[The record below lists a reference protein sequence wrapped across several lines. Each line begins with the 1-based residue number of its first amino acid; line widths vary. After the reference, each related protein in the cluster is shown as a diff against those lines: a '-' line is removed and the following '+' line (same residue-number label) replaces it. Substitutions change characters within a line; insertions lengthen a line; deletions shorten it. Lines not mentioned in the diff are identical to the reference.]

1 MRYPITTDF
10 LHDQS
15 KNTFSF
21 CVVVS
26 YYIVVCALL
35 LCWFYQGQFWKKDPS
50 SIKPPFRP
58 LLKIH
63 TEVNS
68 LNWKERNKMRIY
80 LFPGTMF
87 GGLKKMYYWRLAKHE
102 QFFYYLCEGK
112 IAQRNKKPQKKEFI
126 IHAIISWEN
135 AKSCKAFLLCY
146 HYFFLWF
153 WHWFEQIF
161 AHTRIIAIQCTFR
174 LIR

>member
-1 MRYPITTDF
+1 MINQKIRFLFVLLWAIILLFVLYFSVDF
-10 LHDQS
+10 I
-15 KNTFSF
+15 KVNFE
-21 CVVVS
+21 
-26 YYIVVCALL
+26 
-35 LCWFYQGQFWKKDPS
+35 KKDPS

-58 LLKIH
+58 LLKIR

-102 QFFYYLCEGK
+102 QCFYYLCEGK

-161 AHTRIIAIQCTFR
+161 AHTHVLLQFNAPSG
-174 LIR
+174 

>member
-21 CVVVS
+21 CVVVN
-26 YYIVVCALL
+26 YYIVVCALF

-50 SIKPPFRP
+50 SIKQPFRP
-58 LLKIH
+58 LLKIR

-87 GGLKKMYYWRLAKHE
+87 GGLKEMYYWRLAKHE
-102 QFFYYLCEGK
+102 QFVFYLFEGE
-112 IAQRNKKPQKKEFI
+112 IAQRNKTHRKKEFI
-126 IHAIISWEN
+126 FHVIICREKEN
-135 AKSCKAFLLCY
+135 QVKHFIVLALLLFY
-146 HYFFLWF
+146 YFDIGLN
-153 WHWFEQIF
+153 ECF
-161 AHTRIIAIQCTFR
+161 AHTCIIVIQCSFGS
-174 LIR
+174 IR